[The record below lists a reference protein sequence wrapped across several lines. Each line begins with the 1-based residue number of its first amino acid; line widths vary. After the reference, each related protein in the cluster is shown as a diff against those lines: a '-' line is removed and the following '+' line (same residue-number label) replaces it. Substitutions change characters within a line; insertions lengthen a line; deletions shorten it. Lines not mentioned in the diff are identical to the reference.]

1 MLLGRRA
8 RLRKAPSGSREVV
21 DALPTQVDKTIL
33 WWGKLGYDLHDRS
46 EFQTPP
52 KGRTQIPGVHVILTF
67 VKK

>member
-1 MLLGRRA
+1 MFLRRRS
-8 RLRKAPSGSREVV
+8 RLRSAPSGPRQVV

-52 KGRTQIPGVHVILTF
+52 RGRTQIPGMHVVLTF
-67 VKK
+67 VNR

>member
-1 MLLGRRA
+1 M
-8 RLRKAPSGSREVV
+8 V

-52 KGRTQIPGVHVILTF
+52 RGRTQIPGMHVVLTF
-67 VKK
+67 VNR